1 MKTLT
6 KFISQ
11 LSALA
16 LVLAMSTAA
25 YAQPAN
31 DACAN
36 AITVTCGQ
44 TVTGSTLTST
54 IDAAPSC
61 GLNFPRYGVWY
72 RFVGTGQAVTLS
84 TCSAGTNYDSQI
96 GVYSGSCTALTC
108 VAGNDNDATCAS
120 GGRKST
126 VTFNSTS
133 GTTYLIW
140 VTGAVSAR
148 GNFSLS
154 VSCAGSVGVA
164 NDACANAI
172 SVACGST
179 TTGTTTGATSDAV
192 GTCTTALGTAPG
204 VWYTVVGNGGTVTA
218 SLCGS
223 SYDTKIGIF
232 TGSCG
237 ALTCVAG
244 NDDFCSLQSQV
255 SFSSTLGTTY
265 YILVTGFS
273 TASGNFTLNVTCA
286 TPPPPSGNFNDC
298 SAALTLTPGA
308 TCVPTSGSNIGAT
321 QSVAPITCDGFTSS
335 SAIDVWYKFTATQSN
350 HVVIANGGTTFDV
363 VLDVRS
369 GACNGT
375 TIGCSDDQILSGN
388 PEVVILTGLTAG
400 TTYLVRVYGWFGATG
415 NFTVCVTNG
424 ATTLSE
430 DNTGTPANLDVFQGV
445 TNEIVVGDVFPN
457 PVQSELAFMNIGM
470 PQDEFATF
478 QIIDQMGRIV
488 RSMNTQLY
496 QGYNKVEL
504 QLDGLSKGAY
514 FTTVTIGN
522 DVFRKMLIINR

>member
-108 VAGNDNDATCAS
+108 VAGNDNDAACSS

-164 NDACANAI
+164 NDACANA
-172 SVACGST
+172 VAITCGST
-179 TTGTTTGATSDAV
+179 TTGSTTGATSDAV
-192 GTCTTALGTAPG
+192 GTCTTSLGTAPG

-255 SFSSTLGTTY
+255 SFNSTSGTTY

-273 TASGNFTLNVTCA
+273 SASGNFTLNVTCT
-286 TPPPPSGNFNDC
+286 TPPPPPPAGDNNACASPTAITCGQSLSGTTVTATTDGPATSC
-298 SAALTLTPGA
+298 TGA
-308 TCVPTSGSNIGAT
+308 
-321 QSVAPITCDGFTSS
+321 SVAPDRWYVITGNGQTITASLCTGTAYDSKLDIYTGTCAGLTS
-335 SAIDVWYKFTATQSN
+335 V
-350 HVVIANGGTTFDV
+350 
-363 VLDVRS
+363 
-369 GACNGT
+369 ACNDDF
-375 TIGCSDDQILSGN
+375 CSLQSQVSWPSTSG
-388 PEVVILTGLTAG
+388 VQ
-400 TTYLVRVYGWFGATG
+400 YLIRVHGFVGATG
-415 NFTVCVTNG
+415 AYTLTTTCAPTVTSNNG
-424 ATTLSE
+424 SNNLTTG
-430 DNTGTPANLDVFQGV
+430 NTTDLGV
-445 TNEIVVGDVFPN
+445 DMVGDFFPN
-457 PVQSELAFMNIGM
+457 PAQNGLSMLNVNAKEDMEGSITLF
-470 PQDEFATF
+470 DTF
-478 QIIDQMGRIV
+478 GRIISDRRLNLVGGNNQIEVNVADLAAGTYFAIV
-488 RSMNTQLY
+488 RMNNQQFQKKLVV
-496 QGYNKVEL
+496 G
-504 QLDGLSKGAY
+504 
-514 FTTVTIGN
+514 
-522 DVFRKMLIINR
+522 R